1 MNIYRLKNISKKEL
15 EYNQYTD
22 YIFKR
27 TVQKYANGVL
37 KFLKIPYEITNMIS
51 SELTS

>member
-1 MNIYRLKNISKKEL
+1 MDMNRLKNISKKEL